1 MATVEPLF
9 RVHITPIGG
18 GGPLHPDGLGDTVVS
33 VESPRC
39 YWEMPPEVREG
50 FEALERLLFEQ
61 HPELLADDESLVRYG
76 DLVQY
81 DP

>member
-1 MATVEPLF
+1 MAVDSLF
-9 RVHITPIGG
+9 RLHIYPTGCG
-18 GGPLHPDGLGDTVVS
+18 DTLHPDGLGDTVVS
-33 VESPRC
+33 VESPRR
-39 YWEMPPEVREG
+39 YWEMPPDVIEG
-50 FEALERLLFEQ
+50 HEALERLLFEQ